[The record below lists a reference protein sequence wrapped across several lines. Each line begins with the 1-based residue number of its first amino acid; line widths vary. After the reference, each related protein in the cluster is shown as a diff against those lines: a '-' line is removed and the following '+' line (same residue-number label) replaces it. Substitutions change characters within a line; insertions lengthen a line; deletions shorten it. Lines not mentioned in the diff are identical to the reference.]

1 VWSAPGR
8 VNLLGEHTDY
18 NDGLCLPM
26 AVDFRADCAVGRTSS
41 GRLRIAS
48 TRRPNEVV
56 DLDLAS
62 LAAGSMQGWASYVAG
77 AVWAHPD
84 SFAGLDVL
92 VDSDVPEGAGLSSS
106 AALEC
111 STLGALGGLEGL
123 QLAQVGQQAE
133 NEFVGVPCGLM
144 DQLVSALAREGHALL
159 FDAGNLTVEPVPL
172 DLGRHG
178 LTLLVVD
185 TRAPHRLRDG
195 GYARRRAECRLA
207 AQELGVASL
216 REAESA
222 DALQEPL
229 RSRARH
235 VITEIDRVE
244 RAAQLLRE
252 ACAGDLGPLMT
263 ASHESLREDFQVTSL
278 ELDLAVDAALSAGA
292 AGARM
297 TGGGFGGS
305 IIALTS
311 DPEVVAHAVEE
322 RFATA
327 GLAEPRWFIGLPVGG
342 LCPVA

>member
-1 VWSAPGR
+1 

-26 AVDFRADCAVGRTSS
+26 AVGFRADCAVARTSS

-48 TRRPNEVV
+48 TRRPDEIV
-56 DLDLAS
+56 DVALAS
-62 LAAGSMQGWASYVAG
+62 LTPGSTQGWASYVAG

-111 STLGALGGLEGL
+111 SVLGSLGGMEGL
-123 QLAQVGQQAE
+123 GLAKVGQLAE

-144 DQLVSALAREGHALL
+144 DQVASTLAREGHALL
-159 FDAGNLTVEPVPL
+159 FDAASVTVEPVPL
-172 DLGRHG
+172 DLGGHG
-178 LTLLVVD
+178 LSLLVVD
-185 TRAPHRLRDG
+185 TRAPHRLTDG
-195 GYARRRAECRLA
+195 GYARRRSECRQA
-207 AQELGVASL
+207 ANQLGIASL
-216 REAESA
+216 RHAESA
-222 DALQEPL
+222 ESLEEPL

-235 VITEIDRVE
+235 VITEIRRVADAVTLL
-244 RAAQLLRE
+244 RAARVGE
-252 ACAGDLGPLMT
+252 LGPLMS
-263 ASHESLREDFQVTSL
+263 ASHESLREDFRVTSL

-305 IIALTS
+305 IIALAS
-311 DPEVVAHAVEE
+311 DPETVARAVEQ
-322 RFATA
+322 RFAEARLT
-327 GLAEPRWFIGLPVGG
+327 EPRWFLAHPVDG
-342 LCPVA
+342 LCRVA